1 MALLLQLLMNV
12 RVAHKSHWTQP
23 FLTDTKEFV
32 MLIPGNK
39 EHTFAIAVGVVM
51 QLDEKIVMR
60 QFHECTQEVDR
71 AILIGHF
78 LDSN

>member
-1 MALLLQLLMNV
+1 LHLLMNV
-12 RVAHKSHWTQP
+12 WVAHKNHWTRP
-23 FLTDTKEFV
+23 FLKDTKEFV

-51 QLDEKIVMR
+51 RLDEKIVMR
-60 QFHECTQEVDR
+60 QFHHTQEIDR
-71 AILIGHF
+71 AIRIGHF